1 MTEHPTIQLKVHVM
15 PENGL
20 HLAPISQL
28 VRTANAYSS
37 AISLSFDGKRADV
50 KSAFDLMLLGAP
62 CGAELNLEVQGADAQ
77 AAASAISQLFEDG
90 FGHPA

>member
-1 MTEHPTIQLKVHVM
+1 MTEHPSIQRKVRVT

-28 VRTANAYSS
+28 VRTAVTYSS
-37 AISLSFDGKRADV
+37 AISLLHDGKRADV

-62 CGAELNLEVQGADAQ
+62 HGAELELEVSGPD
-77 AAASAISQLFEDG
+77 AAAAAAAITSLFESG
-90 FGHPA
+90 FPIH

>member
-1 MTEHPTIQLKVHVM
+1 MTENSSVQRKVRVT

-28 VRTANAYSS
+28 VHTAVSYAS
-37 AISLSFDGKRADV
+37 AISLLHEGKRADV

-62 CGAELNLEVQGADAQ
+62 HGAELELEVSGPD
-77 AAASAISQLFEDG
+77 AAAAAAAIASLFESG
-90 FGHPA
+90 FPLH